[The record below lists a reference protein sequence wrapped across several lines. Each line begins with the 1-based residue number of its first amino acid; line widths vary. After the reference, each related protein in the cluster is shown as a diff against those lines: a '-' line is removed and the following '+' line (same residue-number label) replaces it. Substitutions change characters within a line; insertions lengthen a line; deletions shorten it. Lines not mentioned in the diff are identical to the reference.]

1 MKHFYN
7 YSYNHA
13 YNSDY
18 DRYYR
23 KHVATRVRKH
33 FMTPEEF
40 LGIYEQYQNIRTVED
55 MIFVVELIKSS
66 KTYKH
71 YKTNK
76 TNLRPFKTKYSL
88 EEYIKTLSNIVPNN
102 PYEYYISMLTM
113 VMQWLYSRTVHASS
127 LNSVTFR

>member
-1 MKHFYN
+1 MKSSYN
-7 YSYNHA
+7 YT

-18 DRYYR
+18 DRYSR
-23 KHVATRVRKH
+23 KQVTTRVRKH

-40 LGIYEQYQNIRTVED
+40 LGIYEQYQNIRTIDD
-55 MIFVVELIKSS
+55 MTFVVELIKSS

-76 TNLRPFKTKYSL
+76 IYLRGMRVQYLVK
-88 EEYIKTLSNIVPNN
+88 EYINILSNIIPNN
-102 PYEYYISMLTM
+102 PYEYYISILTLI
-113 VMQWLYSRTVHASS
+113 MQWLFSRTVHASS

>member
-1 MKHFYN
+1 MK
-7 YSYNHA
+7 YSVYNHA

-23 KHVATRVRKH
+23 KQVATRVRKH
-33 FMTPEEF
+33 FMTSEEF
-40 LGIYEQYQNIRTVED
+40 LGIYENYQNINTIDD

-76 TNLRPFKTKYSL
+76 LNRRPFKTQHSI
-88 EEYIKTLSNIVPNN
+88 EEYIKTLSNIVSNN

-113 VMQWLYSRTVHASS
+113 IMQWLFSRTVHASS
-127 LNSVTFR
+127 LNSVTFK